1 MHQFNKIVDTD
12 IKSILRADIPW
23 QRFNESTVLIT
34 GANGFLPAY
43 MVETLLQLN
52 KRDICVKVIALVRD
66 KEKAEKR
73 FNRWLTFPALS
84 FLVQDVCDAINCE
97 DKIDYVIH
105 AASQAS
111 PTYYG
116 SDPVGTARPNVIGTD
131 LLLRLALKN
140 KSKGFLFFSS
150 SEVYGGVPIVPTSEN
165 DYGPVD
171 PVAAR
176 SCYAESKRMGETLC
190 SAYFRQ
196 YNLPVSIVRPYH
208 TYGPGMQLDD
218 GRVFTDFVSDI
229 VKQQNIVL
237 NSDGQATR
245 SFCYLSDAVEAFFRV
260 LLTGESGESYNVGNP
275 DCEISIRDL
284 ARLLVDLF
292 PEKELVLETK
302 TDVLSDY
309 VPSLVSRSCPDIQK
323 IGKLGWSPGIDLNE
337 GFRRTVDSFSDTFA
351 IK

>member
-12 IKSILRADIPW
+12 IKSILRADLPW

-52 KRDICVKVIALVRD
+52 QGDISVKVIALVRN

-73 FNRWLTFPALS
+73 FNRWLTSPALS
-84 FLVQDVCDAINCE
+84 FLVQDVCNAINCKE
-97 DKIDYVIH
+97 KIDYVIH

-111 PTYYG
+111 PSYYG

-140 KSKGFLFFSS
+140 RSKGFLFFSS
-150 SEVYGGVPIVPTSEN
+150 SEVYGGVPTVPTSEN
-165 DYGPVD
+165 DYGSVD

-176 SCYAESKRMGETLC
+176 ACYAESKRMGETLC

-229 VKQQNIVL
+229 VRQRNIVL

-260 LLTGESGESYNVGNP
+260 LLMGEPGESYNVGNP

-292 PEKELVLETK
+292 PEKELVLEAK
-302 TDVLSDY
+302 TEMLPDY

-323 IGKLGWSPGIDLNE
+323 IEKLGWSPCIELNE
-337 GFRRTVDSFSDTFA
+337 GFRRTVDSYSDTFA
-351 IK
+351 IR